1 MSGQSSAQPR
11 PAGAA
16 AVAEPVKTA
25 FRREDTLFSRRRYD
39 EALALLAEVLG
50 RPDLT
55 RRQRFEALRRKAEC
69 LENLRRPREA
79 VQLLRGITRAYPRE
93 ALGHS
98 LLGEYLYRVHDDV
111 RGALRALNRALRL
124 DPKDS
129 DSLWWKGQVWEL
141 GLADFRR
148 ARRAYLAA
156 LAVDPGCAAAME
168 SLAIV
173 CEAEAKWVEAVDW
186 RKAHYRRA
194 RAAADLVHLAD
205 LYLRLGNPEAA
216 AKYARSAV
224 RRSPDSATAW
234 LNYAKA
240 HAAAGRAACAAE
252 GLRRFIRIAE
262 AKPGPVVTS
271 RDFAYLEPVLDR
283 PDVRSLLPRLPAQ

>member
-1 MSGQSSAQPR
+1 MSGARSTQPQ
-11 PAGAA
+11 PVAAGTA
-16 AVAEPVKTA
+16 AEPVTMA
-25 FRREDTLFSRRRYD
+25 FNREDTLFSRRRYG
-39 EALALLAEVLG
+39 EALALLTDVLG
-50 RPDLT
+50 RADLT
-55 RRQRFEALRRKAEC
+55 KRQRFEALRRKAEC

-79 VQLLRGITRAYPRE
+79 VALLRGITRAYPDE

-98 LLGEYLYRVHDDV
+98 LLGEYLYRVHDDCH
-111 RGALRALNRALRL
+111 GAIRALNRALRTE
-124 DPKDS
+124 PKDT
-129 DSLWWKGQVWEL
+129 DSLWWKGQVYEL

-156 LAVDPGCAAAME
+156 LVLDPECAAAME
-168 SLAIV
+168 SLASV

-205 LYLRLGNPEAA
+205 LYLRLGNVPAA
-216 AKYARSAV
+216 IKYARSAV

-240 HAAAGRAACAAE
+240 HAAGGRAARATE
-252 GLRRFIRIAE
+252 GLRRFLRIADPK
-262 AKPGPVVTS
+262 AGPHLTS
-271 RDFAYLEPVLDR
+271 RDFSFLEPVLDR
-283 PDVRSLLPRLPAQ
+283 PDVRALLPKLPTQ